1 MTKIKKILSR
11 ISLSN
16 YSIER
21 RLPILI
27 FTLLFFIL
35 TLFAVYA
42 YVAVKKSAI
51 NAGVNRVN
59 ALSEQFASIF
69 SIQARTLETFT
80 SAVTNSNEVVNFL
93 SNQNSKTKKVIEDFQ
108 DLKFSSDSLTQ
119 TVQLW
124 DTNQNLLYNT
134 NPLFNFHK
142 NIKADLNSV
151 LKIPGKT
158 FVGVFREKGDSV
170 LFPIVA
176 AVVQDEITLGY
187 VVRWRR
193 VFASKKGME
202 QLAVLLGRDASLK
215 IGNRDYSIWT
225 NFVTIVPNPLKDA
238 AQEDKILTFVNQKGN
253 ETIAAVKPIP
263 GTAWVCLVDISKELV
278 LQSSHKFLTWMIT
291 FGIALLFIGFL
302 ITRALSRNISR
313 PLKKLTLSVAEISQ
327 GNYNAT
333 IDIHS
338 SDELGTL
345 ANAFNDMVS
354 TIKAAQENLEE
365 KYREIRQKNNLLQ
378 SSLQEKVLLIKEVH
392 HRVKNNL
399 QIISSLLKLQANNLS
414 DSQSID
420 AFNESQQ
427 RIRSMALIH
436 EKLYKNGNFVKLN
449 LEEYV
454 KDLLNSLFITYKLST
469 YKVSRNIEIGNI
481 PVDVDIA
488 ITLGLLINEIVT
500 NSIKY
505 ALSNA
510 DNGIISIKL
519 KSYEKNCYSL
529 VIKDNGKGFPAEI
542 NVDESESL
550 GIMLIKTLT
559 EQLQGTIKFNSNN
572 GAEVIIDFPI
582 PENLIMEEV

>member
-519 KSYEKNCYSL
+519 KSFEKNCYSL

>member
-1 MTKIKKILSR
+1 MTKIKKFLSR

-253 ETIAAVKPIP
+253 ETIAAVKLIP

-469 YKVSRNIEIGNI
+469 YRVSRNIEIGNI

-510 DNGIISIKL
+510 DEGIISIKL

-529 VIKDNGKGFPAEI
+529 LIKDNGKGFPAEI
-542 NVDESESL
+542 NIDESESL